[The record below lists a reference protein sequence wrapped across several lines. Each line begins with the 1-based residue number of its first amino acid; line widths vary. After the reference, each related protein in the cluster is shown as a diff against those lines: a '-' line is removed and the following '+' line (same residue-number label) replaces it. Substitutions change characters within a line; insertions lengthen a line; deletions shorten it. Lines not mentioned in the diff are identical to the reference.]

1 MFCGFNYYITLR
13 IYCVF
18 FNTRVKTQSEITRC
32 SQHRCPCGSTASR
45 WRCTVGLCGRGKS
58 TLNQYRPQVKQ
69 HSRLHFIS
77 VGASDAL
84 WDIYGAQYQPQQAAH
99 CGLMWVCLGQCPH
112 TNPKQAPL
120 LDNLLFVCLFFT
132 GQMTTNTVKHHS
144 TAFHQYYSTNRV
156 N

>member
-1 MFCGFNYYITLR
+1 M
-13 IYCVF
+13 
-18 FNTRVKTQSEITRC
+18 
-32 SQHRCPCGSTASR
+32 
-45 WRCTVGLCGRGKS
+45 GLCGKGKS
-58 TLNQYRPQVKQ
+58 TLNQYRPRVKQ
-69 HSRLHFIS
+69 HSRLHSIS

-132 GQMTTNTVKHHS
+132 GHLRTNTVKHHS
-144 TAFHQYYSTNRV
+144 TAFLFTNITQQIRSIKLLLNNTCLVSGCFAVQSSRKVHSNGNKSLSVKSYSGV
-156 N
+156 KKF